1 MLEMLLLIWLAS
13 VFLMVVG
20 LQFDIIDKKF
30 LFANIRNGKI
40 SSQNEMQNQATLDP
54 WRYL

>member
-1 MLEMLLLIWLAS
+1 MLEMLLLMWLAS

-30 LFANIRNGKI
+30 LFVNIRNGKI

-54 WRYL
+54 

>member
-30 LFANIRNGKI
+30 LFVNIRNRKI

>member
-13 VFLMVVG
+13 VFLMAVG
-20 LQFDIIDKKF
+20 LLFDIIDKKF
-30 LFANIRNGKI
+30 LFVNIRNGKI